1 MKGWN
6 CTNLDNK
13 LLPFIFILSIIV
25 LLHWIWASKSTAFP
39 SIRLPITRDTWI
51 SSIGKEKTGSN
62 GGTKRLKVKSLQEYT
77 IIDID
82 PAILRG
88 KIVTGARLH
97 LRSASPQKAPLARL
111 GVSSLASEWNEGSSS
126 GYRPEIGSSSYVQ
139 AFSGKEPWTH
149 PDSTFMDATFGR
161 GNTRWKFADCTSPD
175 QKGWQTCAVDTGVVA
190 ARVAG
195 ISYGFS
201 LYDEVGSTWSI
212 RNGQFYYNKFPNR
225 FFYSRESGKSAP
237 WLEVRVDGMDTIPPA
252 TVASMSYITSQLPAG
267 QAVLEWETPEDT
279 GGGKTIGFL
288 VQYNTG
294 NKTREI
300 PRYLIPMARKA
311 GEKVRMYLQDLDLK
325 PGQEIAII
333 VRPVDSAGNV
343 GKPFSRTIQV
353 SSGLKLPVVDI
364 DSEAPFHGSVTPI
377 EIGGVKVSIMDLL
390 EKIDPETGEMITIRK
405 TKLDSKHLFPGG
417 NKEVLLYSS
426 RNETVWFQINLE
438 GSADAISAEMLFP
451 DHADIKSRLYQF
463 AYVKTKNDTGEI
475 FYLPDPLIPLKGQ
488 FSIPSSV
495 GKTHLANQKNHS
507 LICEIYVPH
516 ELSAGKKRGKL
527 RLSTGAEMLDL
538 DIDLTVWNFT
548 LPNKLS
554 FIPEMNA
561 YSALYP
567 GDNNEYYRLAH
578 EHRACLNRLPYNWHG
593 NASPAP
599 EWDGNDFS
607 FSEWDT
613 SIAPL
618 LDGSAFRGLPREEE
632 PVDVFYLPF
641 NENWPINLFENYKC
655 SYWADEAF
663 SEEYGNELQKT
674 FSRFAE
680 HFTIKGWKD
689 TVFQFY
695 LNNKVYYRKNNN
707 KSSAPWIFDEPQN
720 TQDFW
725 ALRWYGLQWQNAV
738 TPYKNDIKLWF
749 RGDISYSEFER
760 NMLQGIMDVAYI
772 GGNNAQKTR
781 MKHDEQVLN
790 GKSYFFEYGSANKIH
805 EPNTQP
811 VLWCLSAWSKGA
823 MGVLPW
829 QTIGTQN
836 AWMTGEQTA
845 LFYPTPKGPLPSV
858 RLKAFTYGQQL
869 VEYLTLFSQAYGLP
883 RYAAAKWLDNIIEQY
898 STPPQSPQAN
908 TEATEYQRI
917 DLIDLQRL
925 RYLLG
930 EMISEKAP
938 SYKRSL
944 VNFKSPKFD
953 PESLPDIGYVAPAP
967 IVYSLKPECGG
978 FRPE

>member
-1 MKGWN
+1 MAAKY
-6 CTNLDNK
+6 
-13 LLPFIFILSIIV
+13 LL
-25 LLHWIWASKSTAFP
+25 IWVSPATAVQ
-39 SIRLPITRDTWI
+39 SVRLPVTRDTLI

-62 GGTKRLKVKSLQEYT
+62 GGAKKLKVKSLQEYA

-82 PAILRG
+82 PTLLEGRVI
-88 KIVTGARLH
+88 TGARLH
-97 LRSASPQKAPLARL
+97 LRSASPHKAPLARL

-126 GYRPEIGSSSYVQ
+126 GYRPEVGSSSYIQ
-139 AFSGKEPWTH
+139 AFSSKGPWTH

-175 QKGWQTCAVDTGVVA
+175 QKGWQTCAVDTEVVA

-201 LYDEVGSTWSI
+201 LYDEVGTTWSI

-237 WLEVRVDGMDTIPPA
+237 WLEVRVDGMDRIPPA
-252 TVASMSYITSQLPAG
+252 PVSSISNITSRLPAG
-267 QAVLEWETPEDT
+267 QAVLEWVTPGDT
-279 GGGKTIGFL
+279 GGGKTIGFF
-288 VQYNTG
+288 VQY
-294 NKTREI
+294 KTDNNARKV
-300 PRYLIPMARKA
+300 PRYLVPMAGKV
-311 GEKVRMYLQDLDLK
+311 GEKVKMHLQDLAFK
-325 PGQEIAII
+325 PGQEVTIS
-333 VRPVDSAGNV
+333 VRPVDSAGNM
-343 GKPFSRTIQV
+343 GESFSQTIQV
-353 SSGLKLPVVDI
+353 SSGFEIPVANI
-364 DSEAPFHGSVTPI
+364 DSEGVFHDTVTPI
-377 EIGGVKVSIMDLL
+377 EIGGVDVSIMDML
-390 EKIDPETGEMITIRK
+390 EKIDPKTGQMLSNRK
-405 TKLDSKHLFPGG
+405 NRVDRKHLISRRG
-417 NKEVLLYSS
+417 KQVKLYSS
-426 RNETVWFQINLE
+426 RNETIWFQINFE
-438 GSADAISAEMLFP
+438 GSVGAISAEILFP
-451 DHADIKSRLYQF
+451 DHSDIKYRLYQF

-475 FYLPDPLIPLKGQ
+475 SYLPDPLIPLKGQ

-495 GKTHLANQKNHS
+495 GEAYIASQKNHS

-516 ELSAGKKRGKL
+516 ELGAGKKRGKL
-527 RLSTGAEMLDL
+527 RIATGAEMLDL

-548 LPNKLS
+548 LPDKLS

-561 YSALYP
+561 YSALDP
-567 GDNNEYYRLAH
+567 GSNYEYYRLAH
-578 EHRACLNRLPYNWHG
+578 EHRACLNRLPYSWSG

-613 SIAPL
+613 TIGPL
-618 LDGSAFRGLPREEE
+618 LDGSAFRGLPRGEE

-641 NENWPINLFENYKC
+641 NENWPINLFDNFNC
-655 SYWADEAF
+655 SYWADDAF
-663 SEEYGNELQKT
+663 SEKYKIGLRKAL
-674 FSRFAE
+674 SKFAE
-680 HFTIKGWKD
+680 HSKNKGWKD

-707 KSSAPWIFDEPQN
+707 KISAPWIFDEPQN

-944 VNFKSPKFD
+944 VNFESPKFD

-967 IVYSLKPECGG
+967 IVDSLKPECGG